1 MQALIQLADKEF
13 KQIKDLVYTRFGINL
28 SEQKRS
34 LVAGRLNKVL
44 KGSGLRSFD
53 EYYKHVLSDTSGEAL
68 NTLINRISTN
78 HTYFNREYS
87 HFDYFK
93 NIILPKLDEQTKKSK
108 NDKIRIW
115 SAGCSSGEEVYMLAM
130 LIAEYFGS
138 NAMDR
143 AAILGTDISEVALKK
158 ASDALYTAENVKR
171 LSAPMIQKYFD
182 RPDKEHYRVKPVL
195 KNLTLFRRLN
205 LMREEY
211 PFRRQFDVI
220 FCRNVMIYFDQITR
234 SKLMIRFHKHLGTEG
249 HLFIG
254 HSESLGRTNHYFQYI
269 KPAIYKKVVLSDASS
284 TCTHS

>member
-1 MQALIQLADKEF
+1 MQELIQLADKEF
-13 KQIKDLVYTRFGINL
+13 HQIKDLVYSRFGINL

-44 KGSGLRSFD
+44 KNTGMRTFS
-53 EYYKHVLSDTSGEAL
+53 EYYNHVLRDTSGEAL

-93 NIILPKLDEQTKKSK
+93 IIILPKLDKRTKKSQ

-115 SAGCSSGEEVYMLAM
+115 SAGCSSGEEVYMLAI
-130 LIAEYFGS
+130 LLAEYFGS
-138 NAMDR
+138 SAAQR

-158 ASDALYTAENVKR
+158 ASAALYTADNVKR
-171 LSAPMIQKYFD
+171 LSAAIIQKYFD
-182 RPDKEHYRVKPVL
+182 RADKEHFRVKENL

-205 LMREEY
+205 LMREDY
-211 PFRRQFDVI
+211 PFRKQFDVI

-234 SKLMIRFHKHLGTEG
+234 NKLMIRFHKFLREEG

-254 HSESLGRTNHYFQYI
+254 HSESLGRTNSYFQYV
-269 KPAIYKKVVLSDASS
+269 KPAIYKKLVLSDVSS